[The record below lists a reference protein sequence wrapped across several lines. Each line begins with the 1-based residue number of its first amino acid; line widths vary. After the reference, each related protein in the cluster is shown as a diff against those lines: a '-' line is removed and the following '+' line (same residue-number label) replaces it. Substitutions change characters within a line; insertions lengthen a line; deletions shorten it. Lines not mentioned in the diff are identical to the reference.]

1 VTGRWFSPGAPVY
14 STNIID
20 RHDIKEILLKM
31 ALNTITLIPS
41 PLARLL
47 LNYSH
52 TPSTK
57 GSLMICLPYS
67 IAHYS
72 LNNLIYLL
80 CFVFLCV
87 VMSLFVQNKNAKY
100 PKYVY

>member
-1 VTGRWFSPGAPVY
+1 LDILHFCFAQTETLQHIKKQSIVSILSYLESNEQYYKVKKSSMNPLSMAGAPVY

-41 PLARLL
+41 SLARSL

-52 TPSTK
+52 TPST
-57 GSLMICLPYS
+57 
-67 IAHYS
+67 
-72 LNNLIYLL
+72 
-80 CFVFLCV
+80 
-87 VMSLFVQNKNAKY
+87 
-100 PKYVY
+100 